1 MKLSI
6 LILTH
11 KRPKLFKRCIE
22 SVLTNCDDYNIE
34 IIVNNDSNDIEEI
47 YNENIKIKYF
57 YCKDTLKNIYLKLI
71 NLSKYEKVFFLEDD
85 DYITSN
91 FFKNVDL
98 TYDLN
103 FIEYEKDK
111 KFIRKYINENSMKE
125 YVNSCCK
132 KQYKYYND
140 FIKNNNFIDFQLS
153 QIIFDKK
160 IIDYN
165 LINKY
170 IKDDNYI
177 ENDEILFLKCFKNC
191 KINYIKDS
199 CYIQTTDGNDN
210 ISL

>member
-132 KQYKYYND
+132 KPYKYYND

-160 IIDYN
+160 IIEYN

-170 IKDDNYI
+170 IKDDNYV